1 MQALPHISLIT
12 PSFMQADF
20 LEHCLASV
28 HAQGYP
34 ALEHIVVDGGST
46 DGSVA
51 VIERYAHQL
60 AWWCSER
67 DRGQSHAI
75 NKGLAHATG
84 AVFGW
89 LNSDDLLL
97 PDALSTVAA
106 AFADDP
112 ELLIF
117 GGRRIFRSATGADKV
132 SGLDGPDVP
141 DALFTDPLVNQQ
153 STFFRM
159 DAVKRIGGVEEALH
173 YAMDLELWW
182 QVLFAN
188 GTLHLRFDPVDLAV
202 FRSHEESKTFKQQ
215 ASFPKETAAILRQ
228 LAVQLDQRD
237 LVRVL
242 DLGYVAAPKVR
253 PMPVAREHIPIVR
266 RMIIHFLLK
275 WDHAVHERSQFEMMR
290 SFRRTVDLSAVP
302 MDDVQQQKL
311 ALLDRQLSVPGWL
324 AFRVKRKIHHLLS

>member
-97 PDALSTVAA
+97 PDALSTVA
-106 AFADDP
+106 
-112 ELLIF
+112 
-117 GGRRIFRSATGADKV
+117 RRSPTIRS
-132 SGLDGPDVP
+132 S
-141 DALFTDPLVNQQ
+141 
-153 STFFRM
+153 
-159 DAVKRIGGVEEALH
+159 
-173 YAMDLELWW
+173 
-182 QVLFAN
+182 
-188 GTLHLRFDPVDLAV
+188 
-202 FRSHEESKTFKQQ
+202 
-215 ASFPKETAAILRQ
+215 
-228 LAVQLDQRD
+228 
-237 LVRVL
+237 
-242 DLGYVAAPKVR
+242 
-253 PMPVAREHIPIVR
+253 
-266 RMIIHFLLK
+266 
-275 WDHAVHERSQFEMMR
+275 
-290 SFRRTVDLSAVP
+290 
-302 MDDVQQQKL
+302 
-311 ALLDRQLSVPGWL
+311 
-324 AFRVKRKIHHLLS
+324 